1 MHILSIND
9 CACNPHSDSDVS
21 NAHDVHS
28 APDAH
33 SAHDVHSAH
42 DMHGSLYDVAVVGAG
57 AAGMAAARSAAISG
71 ARVALLERDAYP
83 GGILPQCIHDGF
95 GVFSKGKSLTGPAY
109 AQDLWEML
117 DACDVDVFLSCDVR
131 SLSVE
136 PCMPSG
142 DLGVRANIRGRGAA
156 HEKDLFAQQIVL
168 ATGCYERSS
177 ASLGIV
183 GSRPAGIMCA
193 GAAQHLM
200 NVDDVLPGENV
211 VILGAGDIGAIVARR
226 LIIRGANVAS
236 VIGADVTC
244 LHRNYVQCMRDLNVP
259 VRVPWTVLA
268 VEGTRRVEALRIAP
282 LDKSGLP
289 IVSQEEKITCDT
301 LLLAAGL
308 IPRTEL
314 LDAAQSSSSDIN
326 LSDFIH
332 FAGNAFSIHALV
344 DAAVVEGARVGKKAA
359 QAAFE
364 AKNKHTDA
372 APSENNS
379 PTSTASRENDTNV
392 NPAKDDLALLEIPE
406 HSLPRGIVP
415 STESC
420 ADTYTCGLC
429 PRSCKI
435 SRIAQDDGT
444 FSYVGFACEK
454 GHLQALERSGT
465 ATPLQTFTGTVSL
478 LNDNT
483 NQSAPARVASLPT
496 SAHDTTRCTST
507 RVTALP
513 VHSSTPLSV
522 EQIEKVAQIVKSAQV
537 KGTFKR
543 DEVVIS
549 NEMGL
554 PCDLLASC
562 DSSFAQR
569 L

>member
-9 CACNPHSDSDVS
+9 CACNPHS
-21 NAHDVHS
+21 
-28 APDAH
+28 APGMRNTH
-33 SAHDVHSAH
+33 SAHDAHNVHGS
-42 DMHGSLYDVAVVGAG
+42 SLYDVIVVGAG
-57 AAGMAAARSAAISG
+57 AAGMAAAHSAAMSG
-71 ARVALLERDAYP
+71 ARIALIERDAHP

-95 GVFSKGKSLTGPAY
+95 GVFSKGESLTGPAY

-117 DACDVDVFLSCDVR
+117 DKCDVDVFLSCDVH

-142 DLGVRANIRGRGAA
+142 DLGVRANIRGSGAA
-156 HEKDLFAQQIVL
+156 HEKDLLAQQIVL
-168 ATGCYERSS
+168 ATGCYERSG

-183 GSRPAGIMCA
+183 GTRPAGVICA

-200 NVDDVLPGENV
+200 NIDDVLPGENV

-226 LIIRGANVAS
+226 LIIRGAKVAA

-268 VEGTRRVEALRIAP
+268 VEGARRVEALRIAP

-289 IVSQEEKITCDT
+289 IMSQEEKIACDT

-314 LDAAQSSSSDIN
+314 LDAAQSSSGDIN

-332 FAGNAFSIHALV
+332 FAGNARSIHALV

-359 QAAFE
+359 QLAFE
-364 AKNKHTDA
+364 AKNKHTEA

-379 PTSTASRENDTNV
+379 PTSATSKENDV
-392 NPAKDDLALLEIPE
+392 KASLIKDDLALLEIPE
-406 HSLPRGIVP
+406 HSLPRGIMP

-435 SRIAQDDGT
+435 SRTAQADGT

-454 GHLQALERSGT
+454 GHLQALERLGT

-478 LNDNT
+478 LDDNT
-483 NQSAPARVASLPT
+483 NQSAPARVTSLPA
-496 SAHDTTRCTST
+496 SAHDTTQCTST
-507 RVTALP
+507 RVTSLP

-522 EQIEKVAQIVKSAQV
+522 EQIAKVAQIVRSAQV

-543 DEVVIS
+543 NEVVIS
-549 NEMGL
+549 HEMGL